1 MTDRFRV
8 APFLAVAGMLFPAT
22 AAIAC
27 PDDRTV
33 VATAEAFLTMT
44 PGPGYPDGTT
54 LEEGYCAQG
63 KYLRLLEKEL
73 GARAGYKAGLTNTAL
88 QERFGAAEPVGGV
101 LFESMLLPS
110 GSEVAAASGVR
121 MAYEADLI
129 VTVADERI
137 NGARTPEEAVRYLG
151 EVVPFVELLDL
162 VLADGEPL
170 NLATIAGYNVM
181 SRYGVVGEAIP
192 VEPTPAFVEALGNME
207 ALTVDETGQEIERA
221 ESSAILGHPLNVVLW
236 LVEHVNARGQSLRA
250 GDVLSLGTMG
260 TFRPVEAGRTV
271 TVRYTGL
278 PSGDSEAVVTFR

>member
-1 MTDRFRV
+1 MTDRIRI
-8 APFLAVAGMLFPAT
+8 APFLAAAGIFFPAV

-33 VATAEAFLTMT
+33 AATAEAFLTMT
-44 PGPGYPDGTT
+44 PGLGYPAGTS
-54 LEEGYCAQG
+54 LEDGYCAQG
-63 KYLRLLEKEL
+63 KYLQLLEKEL
-73 GARAGYKAGLTNTAL
+73 GARAGYKAGLTNLAL

-101 LFESMLLPS
+101 LFKSMLLPS
-110 GSEVAAASGVR
+110 GSEVAAESGVR

-170 NLATIAGYNVM
+170 TLATIVGYNVM
-181 SRYGVVGEAIP
+181 SRSGVVGEGIP

-207 ALTVDETGQEIERA
+207 AVMVDETGREIERA

-260 TFRPVEAGRTV
+260 TFRPLEAGRTV

-278 PSGDSEAVVTFR
+278 PGGDSEAVVTFR

>member
-1 MTDRFRV
+1 MTDRIRI

-33 VATAEAFLTMT
+33 AATAEAFLTMT
-44 PGPGYPDGTT
+44 PGPGYPAGTS
-54 LEEGYCAQG
+54 LEEGYCAQA

-121 MAYEADLI
+121 LAYEADLI

-151 EVVPFVELLDL
+151 EVIPFVELLDL

-192 VEPTPAFVEALGNME
+192 VEPTPEFIEALGNME

-221 ESSAILGHPLNVVLW
+221 EARAILGHPLNVVLW

-278 PSGDSEAVVTFR
+278 PGGDSEAVVTFR

>member
-1 MTDRFRV
+1 MIARFRI
-8 APFLAVAGMLFPAT
+8 APFLAVAGMLFPAV
-22 AAIAC
+22 AAGAC
-27 PDDRTV
+27 PDDPTV
-33 VATAEAFLTMT
+33 AATAEAFLTMT
-44 PGPGYPDGTT
+44 PGPGYPDGTS

-73 GARAGYKAGLTNTAL
+73 GERAGYKAGLTNTAL
-88 QERFGAAEPVGGV
+88 QKRFGAAEPVGGV
-101 LFESMLLPS
+101 LFKSMLLPS
-110 GSEVAAASGVR
+110 GSVVAADSGVR

-221 ESSAILGHPLNVVLW
+221 EARAILGHPLNVVLW
-236 LVEHVNARGQSLRA
+236 LVEHVNARGQILRA

-278 PSGDSEAVVTFR
+278 PGGDSEAVVTFR